1 MRDRHRQLK
10 DFQKAKERE
19 AKEMNLVRNL
29 KKEVNIGGLGT
40 QDYIIK
46 EGINTGKKAKDFNK

>member
-1 MRDRHRQLK
+1 
-10 DFQKAKERE
+10 
-19 AKEMNLVRNL
+19 MNLVRNL

-46 EGINTGKKAKDFNK
+46 EGINTGKKAKDFDK